1 MLLVI
6 MIGLFAISAQGLTTP
21 DSCQRVTYNFT
32 LDKKVFHVTRWRNP
46 SAQPT
51 NIVFLS
57 HGYGEYIDF
66 TYHQLAD
73 VLCHQ
78 GSLVL
83 SHDHVG
89 LGRSRSGHQHNSFL
103 LALAIKETC
112 KNECFAQ
119 VHNNLGLRMKYFN
132 PQMDRGQN
140 RNSFHNG
147 LPSEL

>member
-6 MIGLFAISAQGLTTP
+6 VMGLFAMTVQGMP
-21 DSCQRVTYNFT
+21 APGSCQRVTYNFT
-32 LDKKVFHVTRWRNP
+32 LDKEVLLATSWRNP

-89 LGRSRSGHQHNSFL
+89 HGRSRSGHQLELNSFL
-103 LALAIKETC
+103 LVFAIKETC
-112 KNECFAQ
+112 KNECFTC
-119 VHNNLGLRMKYFN
+119 FN
-132 PQMDRGQN
+132 GVLVSRVKICGDVR
-140 RNSFHNG
+140 
-147 LPSEL
+147 E

>member
-1 MLLVI
+1 MFLV
-6 MIGLFAISAQGLTTP
+6 MVIGLFAMTAQGMP
-21 DSCQRVTYNFT
+21 APGSCQRVTYNFT
-32 LDKKVFHVTRWRNP
+32 LDKEVLHATRWRNP

-89 LGRSRSGHQHNSFL
+89 HGRSRCGHQLNSFL
-103 LALAIKETC
+103 SAFAIKETC
-112 KNECFAQ
+112 MSTSTQ
-119 VHNNLGLRMKYFN
+119 
-132 PQMDRGQN
+132 
-140 RNSFHNG
+140 
-147 LPSEL
+147 